1 MTDRPR
7 LLFATS
13 GAVLLLSLPAL
24 IQPTPRLIWNASQSS
39 PIGLYRVE
47 PQRLP
52 VPGEWVVLRTPER
65 VRMLAARRHYL
76 PANVPLVKRVAA
88 GAGQSVCAAGATL
101 TIDGVPAASRRA
113 VDPSGRPLPRWQ
125 GCRLLDR
132 DELLVLGTTPDSFD
146 GRYFGPVG
154 ASECIGKAVP
164 LWLR

>member
-24 IQPTPRLIWNASQSS
+24 MQPAPHLVWNASKSS

-47 PQRLP
+47 PERLP

-65 VRMLAARRHYL
+65 VRMLAARRHYI
-76 PANVPLVKRVAA
+76 PANVLLVKRVAA

-101 TIDGVPAASRRA
+101 TIDGVPAASRRP
-113 VDPSGRPLPRWQ
+113 VDPSGRPLPRWR
-125 GCRLLDR
+125 GCRLLGR
-132 DELLVLGTTPDSFD
+132 DELFVLGSAPDSFD

-154 ASECIGKAVP
+154 PSERIGKAVP

>member
-1 MTDRPR
+1 MTDRPG

-13 GAVLLLSLPAL
+13 GAVLLLSLTALMQPA
-24 IQPTPRLIWNASQSS
+24 PRLVWNASASS

-47 PQRLP
+47 PGRLP
-52 VPGEWVVLRTPER
+52 VRGEWVVLRTPER
-65 VRMLAARRHYL
+65 VRMLAARRHYI

-125 GCRLLDR
+125 GCRLLGR
-132 DELLVLGTTPDSFD
+132 DELFVLGRAPDSFD

-154 ASECIGKAVP
+154 PSERIGKAVP